1 MSLSIEEMEF
11 LQGKGL
17 SLADVIEFAKLAAA
31 SRQPKD
37 RTAAERQARHR
48 AKVKGQNT
56 RDVTRDVTR
65 DPPNDIY
72 SNPPVSPSVSD
83 ETLLPVEQKPD
94 EIAEAVE
101 VWNETATEIGLPTV
115 RGKLT
120 GQRRARL
127 KARLAEHG
135 LEGMREAVAAVK
147 RSPFCRGEVNDFR
160 ADLGF
165 LTRPDNFAKLLEG
178 GFEPRNGQQR
188 TSGPAPPGSFIAAMK
203 REREWRRGASQ

>member
-1 MSLSIEEMEF
+1 MSLTPAAIRA
-11 LQGKGL
+11 LADKGL
-17 SLADVIEFAKLAAA
+17 SAHEIADIAELNAPAR
-31 SRQPKD
+31 S
-37 RTAAERQARHR
+37 TNAERQARYR
-48 AKVKGQNT
+48 ENKKRN
-56 RDVTRDVTR
+56 VTRNVT
-65 DPPNDIY
+65 PPNDIY

-101 VWNETATEIGLPTV
+101 VWNETAVEVGLPTV

-188 TSGPAPPGSFIAAMK
+188 TNGPAPPGSFIEVMK